1 MVVVVVDGSEM
12 ADAEIVVGRV
22 DEADDMEFAAVVV
35 PEPVELEN

>member
-12 ADAEIVVGRV
+12 DDAEIVVGMV
-22 DEADDMEFAAVVV
+22 DEASDMEITAVVV